1 VRHLR
6 EREGMVAKELTV
18 MAGARAGV
26 APGNDGSD
34 ATPEGPDR
42 DIQARRPAGRTGR
55 AARRGAGP
63 PAADE
68 ESVKICAL
76 PGRIG
81 SGACHPYP

>member
-1 VRHLR
+1 
-6 EREGMVAKELTV
+6 MVAKELTV
-18 MAGARAGV
+18 MAGARAGWRR
-26 APGNDGSD
+26 
-34 ATPEGPDR
+34 ATMALTATLEDPDR
-42 DIQARRPAGRTGR
+42 DIHARRPARRTGR

-81 SGACHPYP
+81 SGACHPYL